1 MKVGSATVT
10 LTPKQLVSVTK
21 FVASDGELKLK
32 LDSEKLSD
40 VVRKGAPSLLKE
52 GRDAKIEIVNHTTP
66 KIIPSEDGV
75 GFDEGKLAESAAEAA
90 TTGDRKVEVAT
101 KSVPAKFTT
110 GDAEKMGV
118 KEVVSSIETPL
129 TNDAVRTTNL
139 KVGTQKI
146 ANTLV
151 KPDEEFS
158 LLKALGP
165 IDAAHGFV
173 SSGVVANG
181 FNSTALGGGL
191 SQLSTNTFNLGYR
204 AGFVDVEHK
213 PHSKYFS
220 RYPMGMEST
229 LWEGKYDMRFKNNTP
244 YGAVIDTWV
253 ADGKVYSKLWSTK
266 YWDVETTT
274 SKPYAQVA
282 PTTKVNP
289 ARDCEP
295 SGAGGPGFTVTVSR
309 KVARDGKVHENSN
322 YKWTYSPTNRVVCK

>member
-1 MKVGSATVT
+1 
-10 LTPKQLVSVTK
+10 
-21 FVASDGELKLK
+21 
-32 LDSEKLSD
+32 
-40 VVRKGAPSLLKE
+40 
-52 GRDAKIEIVNHTTP
+52 
-66 KIIPSEDGV
+66 
-75 GFDEGKLAESAAEAA
+75 
-90 TTGDRKVEVAT
+90 
-101 KSVPAKFTT
+101 
-110 GDAEKMGV
+110 MGV

-139 KVGTQKI
+139 KVGTQKV

-266 YWDVETTT
+266 YWDVETST

-309 KVARDGKVHENSN
+309 KVSREGKVHENSS